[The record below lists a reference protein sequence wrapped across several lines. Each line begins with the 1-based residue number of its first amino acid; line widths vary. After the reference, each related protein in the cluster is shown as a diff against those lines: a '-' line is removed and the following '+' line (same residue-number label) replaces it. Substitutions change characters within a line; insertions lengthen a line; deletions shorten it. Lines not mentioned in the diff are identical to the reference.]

1 MAIEIVDLPIGSGDV
16 PEQTA
21 SLREEKGVYCNLWL
35 WLSLKLHGLIY
46 FPSHPN
52 LSMPNGQR
60 PASGLP
66 FTSLFLTKQSRK

>member
-35 WLSLKLHGLIY
+35 WLSLKLQVATTLV
-46 FPSHPN
+46 
-52 LSMPNGQR
+52 
-60 PASGLP
+60 
-66 FTSLFLTKQSRK
+66 